1 MMMKKPKKIEDEDD
15 DDDNMDFGIIQ
26 REDDP
31 EQTPSFYVKRAS
43 NADLSNLYEEK
54 RKSMRM
60 QREVSVYNQDDSV
73 LKKRVVEQDI
83 TTTQGNRFLVDISA
97 TGSDEGGSP
106 KNHKN
111 VTCYQMIDTHD
122 DISRSQIEGRK
133 TDKSDEKKRY

>member
-60 QREVSVYNQDDSV
+60 
-73 LKKRVVEQDI
+73 
-83 TTTQGNRFLVDISA
+83 
-97 TGSDEGGSP
+97 
-106 KNHKN
+106 
-111 VTCYQMIDTHD
+111 
-122 DISRSQIEGRK
+122 
-133 TDKSDEKKRY
+133 

>member
-1 MMMKKPKKIEDEDD
+1 MMMKKPKKIEDEDDD

-60 QREVSVYNQDDSV
+60 
-73 LKKRVVEQDI
+73 
-83 TTTQGNRFLVDISA
+83 
-97 TGSDEGGSP
+97 
-106 KNHKN
+106 
-111 VTCYQMIDTHD
+111 
-122 DISRSQIEGRK
+122 
-133 TDKSDEKKRY
+133 

>member
-106 KNHKN
+106 KNQKN
-111 VTCYQMIDTHD
+111 ITCYQMIDTHD
-122 DISRSQIEGRK
+122 DISRSQIEGHK
-133 TDKSDEKKRY
+133 ADKSDEKKRY